1 MGRKSEDMK
10 ADAIEKSNDKDNG
23 SSNKFGKVALQQN
36 NILFLQNTHTRR
48 PSELLLCNYH
58 IFLRIHSEYYIS
70 VSRLICFNVIKI
82 AICYM

>member
-10 ADAIEKSNDKDNG
+10 ADAIEKINDKDNG

-36 NILFLQNTHTRR
+36 NNIIFLQNTHTRR

-58 IFLRIHSEYYIS
+58 IFLRIHLEYYIS
-70 VSRLICFNVIKI
+70 VSRLMF
-82 AICYM
+82 